1 MSDRIPS
8 PQQAAPTSGPADV
21 SQVQAYIDRT
31 IAQQLQTHSQHLLQ
45 QIQHMMQQQRAP
57 GHGAAADSSPSV
69 AGAPTHS
76 QGPGV
81 SPVDARLV
89 RSLRP
94 SDFTGH
100 SEENPAIWALQV
112 STYFDLAGVASDA
125 VRIRSTGMFLKRA
138 ALEWWAAHSEA
149 NKHDID
155 AGKMT
160 WEQFLQALKD
170 RFRPVDMARIARSKL
185 YTLRQRDCKNLAEY
199 NEKFQRW
206 MEHIVDMNPADQV
219 DRYRYGLMPSLQ
231 RELAHKDP
239 KTLTEIMSAATRVD
253 IVDRQVNPQFTRPR
267 GYVPYSSSPAVPHRP
282 SGTATALGS
291 SATSTPMELGNV
303 NTQERVPGLSKED
316 YHRLREENKCF
327 RCRRPGHVA
336 RRCPNKSRAAGGER
350 VNAVEEPED
359 DESLNSSPQ

>member
-1 MSDRIPS
+1 MEDGLPS
-8 PQQAAPTSGPADV
+8 SQQATPASGPAV
-21 SQVQAYIDRT
+21 ASQVQAYIDRT
-31 IAQQLQTHSQHLLQ
+31 IAHQLQTHSQHLLQ
-45 QIQHMMQQQRAP
+45 QIQHMMLQQRAP
-57 GHGAAADSSPSV
+57 AQGGPVEPHPIPGASPHAHGS
-69 AGAPTHS
+69 
-76 QGPGV
+76 GV

-100 SEENPAIWALQV
+100 AEENPAIWALQV
-112 STYFDLAGVASDA
+112 NTYFDLAGVASDA

-138 ALEWWAAHSEA
+138 ALEWWAAYSEA

-155 AGKMT
+155 AGKMA

-239 KTLTEIMSAATRVD
+239 KTLTDIMSAATRVD

-267 GYVPYSSSPAVPHRP
+267 GYVPYASSPAVPHRP
-282 SGTATALGS
+282 SGIATASGS
-291 SATSTPMELGNV
+291 SSTSTPMELGNV
-303 NTQERVPGLSKED
+303 TQERVPGLSKED

-350 VNAVEEPED
+350 VNALEEPED